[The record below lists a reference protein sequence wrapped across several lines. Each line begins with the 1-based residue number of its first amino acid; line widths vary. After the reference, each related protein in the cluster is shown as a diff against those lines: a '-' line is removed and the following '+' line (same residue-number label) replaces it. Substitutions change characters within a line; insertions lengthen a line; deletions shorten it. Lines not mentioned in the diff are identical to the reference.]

1 MNENYPVFTKWM
13 LILELIMDRAEGIP
27 KSVRYSLTSRILNYA
42 NDILELVIE
51 AIYSKEKAEKID
63 RMNLLLEKLRVYVRI
78 CEKRNYISHKQ
89 YYRLSVEFNEF
100 GKMIG
105 GWKKGDHNQQAEL
118 KG

>member
-51 AIYSKEKAEKID
+51 AIYSQEKAEKID
-63 RMNLLLEKLRVYVRI
+63 RMNLILGNFEFILEYVKSGI
-78 CEKRNYISHKQ
+78 IFHIS
-89 YYRLSVEFNEF
+89 NT
-100 GKMIG
+100 IG
-105 GWKKGDHNQQAEL
+105 FQ
-118 KG
+118 